1 MRDILTEVPVQIL
14 RQVKHHLACLRE
26 FNAGVARW
34 RALEQ
39 RLGTPGRYECDFR
52 LAREQGAQQSGAWL
66 DHFADLARQNGIDP
80 EAAFTALGGRPT
92 LEPWSPAAQAWQRE

>member
-1 MRDILTEVPVQIL
+1 MSDILTEVPAQIL

-26 FNAGVARW
+26 FNAGVSRW

-39 RLGTPGRYECDFR
+39 RLGTPGRYEYEFR
-52 LAREQGAQQSGAWL
+52 LARERGVQQSGAWL
-66 DHFADLARQNGIDP
+66 DHFADLARHNGIDP
-80 EAAFTALGGRPT
+80 EAVFTALGGRPA